1 MSLVRVG
8 RLGRT
13 HGLGGE
19 VYLVDCGLEPE
30 ALRAIGSFVW
40 TGARGV
46 QRPVTLVDVRPADT
60 RLLIRL
66 AGVHSREEA
75 APLTNG
81 MLMAEESRIP
91 DAGPGEAYQFQLI
104 GLEVRTADGRV
115 LGTVADAF
123 PTGANW
129 VYVVRGERELMIP
142 AHADTIL
149 SVDLQARR
157 ITVALPAGLEEAQS

>member
-1 MSLVRVG
+1 MTLVRIG

-13 HGLGGE
+13 HGLHGE
-19 VYLVDCGLEPE
+19 VYLDDCGLEPDT
-30 ALRAIGSFVW
+30 LRDIGSFVW
-40 TGARGV
+40 SGANGV
-46 QRPVTLVDVRPADT
+46 QRPLTLAEVRPADT
-60 RLLIRL
+60 RLLVRF
-66 AGVHSREEA
+66 AGVSSREAA

-81 MLMAEESRIP
+81 GLMAEESKIP
-91 DAGPGEAYQFQLI
+91 DAGPGAAYQFQLV
-104 GLEVRTADGRV
+104 GLEVRTAEGRV

-149 SVDLQARR
+149 SVDLEARR
-157 ITVALPAGLEEAQS
+157 ITVALPAGLEESQ